1 MSEISK
7 TSDVVLIEGTGHC
20 GVGSIVN
27 LNNAKVASILGA
39 DMVLIANGG
48 LGSAIDEL
56 ELNRVLCQ
64 HYGVRLA
71 GVVINKVFPDK
82 YDQTKTYMT
91 KALKQMWGVPLLG
104 CVVDRPFLGF
114 AAVADLVKLFKGE
127 LICGSNHRL
136 RHYNRLETNLVTTS
150 LSTFLANLRSKPA
163 RTSYFCHST
172 RNDIIVG
179 FVGEYQRRKQK
190 GEAFDALLIICGRRG
205 KYAVSTEITE
215 MLEGLDTPVIS
226 VEMSTHEAMHLLHN
240 FTPKLNHDDRSRVEK
255 AISHYEPQID
265 FDELI
270 RRTNACDSSF
280 NDPGSIKYEELV
292 RM

>member
-1 MSEISK
+1 M
-7 TSDVVLIEGTGHC
+7 
-20 GVGSIVN
+20 
-27 LNNAKVASILGA
+27 ILSL
-39 DMVLIANGG
+39 V
-48 LGSAIDEL
+48 
-56 ELNRVLCQ
+56 
-64 HYGVRLA
+64 
-71 GVVINKVFPDK
+71 
-82 YDQTKTYMT
+82 
-91 KALKQMWGVPLLG
+91 LLG
-104 CVVDRPFLGF
+104 NIKDGKLCMCLSSLYLHFLF
-114 AAVADLVKLFKGE
+114 TCIPC
-127 LICGSNHRL
+127 LIPCFP
-136 RHYNRLETNLVTTS
+136 Y
-150 LSTFLANLRSKPA
+150 
-163 RTSYFCHST
+163 
-172 RNDIIVG
+172 
-179 FVGEYQRRKQK
+179 RKQK